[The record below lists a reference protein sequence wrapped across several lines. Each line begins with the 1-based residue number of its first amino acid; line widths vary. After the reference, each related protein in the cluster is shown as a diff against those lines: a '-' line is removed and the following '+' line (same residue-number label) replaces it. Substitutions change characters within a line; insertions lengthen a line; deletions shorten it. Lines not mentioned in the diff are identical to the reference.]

1 MFQPDLQAIT
11 HNQHHKGEGSV
22 GGYSRALQSVQPPT
36 KQQRD
41 GHQPLKRA
49 PEHPLGHWASILPPA
64 VMVSMTSE
72 PESDDVTKKMTI
84 KASDIGATTL

>member
-1 MFQPDLQAIT
+1 MFQPDPQAIT
-11 HNQHHKGEGSV
+11 HNQDHKGEGNA

-49 PEHPLGHWASILPPA
+49 PEHPLGHWGVHLAA
-64 VMVSMTSE
+64 GGDGV
-72 PESDDVTKKMTI
+72 DDNRRC
-84 KASDIGATTL
+84 AARRNGALGAPKPS